1 MCKAL
6 GKVRNHGPML
16 PLQWPH
22 HMVCHASMKKQIYF
36 PQPSTRLAARG
47 LQGRLLQ
54 GLMLLG
60 LACLLSACSLP
71 KINLFTAAGSVLY
84 VPEVVQG
91 NFVSREQKEYL
102 KPGLTRQQVKEVL
115 GTPLVASIFHEQR
128 WDYVFTIRRQG
139 VPPQSF
145 SLSVWFKGDLLDR
158 VTGDEL
164 PSETEFVTQLVSQK
178 VGIKVPVLEA
188 KEEDLRKY
196 PLPATKAQSVPA
208 PALPLPTSY
217 PPLEPVAR

>member
-1 MCKAL
+1 
-6 GKVRNHGPML
+6 
-16 PLQWPH
+16 
-22 HMVCHASMKKQIYF
+22 MKKQIYF
-36 PQPSTRLAARG
+36 SQPSAKLAARG
-47 LQGRLLQ
+47 LQGLL
-54 GLMLLG
+54 LLG
-60 LACLLSACSLP
+60 IACLLSACTLP
-71 KINLFTAAGSVLY
+71 KINLFSAAGSVLY

-128 WDYVFTIRRQG
+128 WDYIFTIRRQG
-139 VPPQSF
+139 VAPQSF
-145 SLSVWFKGDLLDR
+145 SLNVWFKGDLLDR

-196 PLPATKAQSVPA
+196 PLPATKAQSA
-208 PALPLPTSY
+208 PASVLPLPTSY
-217 PPLEPVAR
+217 PPLEPLAR

>member
-1 MCKAL
+1 
-6 GKVRNHGPML
+6 
-16 PLQWPH
+16 
-22 HMVCHASMKKQIYF
+22 MKKQIYF
-36 PQPSTRLAARG
+36 SQPSAKLAARG
-47 LQGRLLQ
+47 LQGLL
-54 GLMLLG
+54 LLG
-60 LACLLSACSLP
+60 IACLLSACTLP
-71 KINLFTAAGSVLY
+71 KINLFSAAGSVLY

-128 WDYVFTIRRQG
+128 WDYIFTIRRQG
-139 VPPQSF
+139 VAPQSF
-145 SLSVWFKGDLLDR
+145 SLNVWFKGELLDR

-196 PLPATKAQSVPA
+196 PLPATKAQSA
-208 PALPLPTSY
+208 PASVLPLPTSY
-217 PPLEPVAR
+217 PPLEPLAR

>member
-1 MCKAL
+1 MCLAL

-36 PQPSTRLAARG
+36 PQPSTRLSARG

-60 LACLLSACSLP
+60 LACLLSACTLP

-115 GTPLVASIFHEQR
+115 GTPLVASVFHEQR
-128 WDYVFTIRRQG
+128 WDYVFTIRRRG

-145 SLSVWFKGDLLDR
+145 SLNVWFKGDELER

-164 PSETEFVTQLVSQK
+164 PSEIEFVTQLVSKKAGTK
-178 VGIKVPVLEA
+178 VLELEA

-196 PLPATKAQSVPA
+196 PVPAAKAQPAAA
-208 PALPLPTSY
+208 PAMPLPTSY
-217 PPLEPVAR
+217 PPLEPAAR

>member
-1 MCKAL
+1 
-6 GKVRNHGPML
+6 
-16 PLQWPH
+16 
-22 HMVCHASMKKQIYF
+22 MKKQIYF
-36 PQPSTRLAARG
+36 FQPSAKLAARG
-47 LQGRLLQ
+47 LQGLL
-54 GLMLLG
+54 LLG
-60 LACLLSACSLP
+60 IACLLSACTLP
-71 KINLFTAAGSVLY
+71 KINLFSAAGSVLY

-128 WDYVFTIRRQG
+128 WDYIFTIRRQG
-139 VPPQSF
+139 VAPQSF
-145 SLSVWFKGDLLDR
+145 SLNVWFKGDLLDR

-196 PLPATKAQSVPA
+196 PLPATKAQSA
-208 PALPLPTSY
+208 PASVLPLPTSY
-217 PPLEPVAR
+217 PPLEPLAR

>member
-1 MCKAL
+1 
-6 GKVRNHGPML
+6 
-16 PLQWPH
+16 
-22 HMVCHASMKKQIYF
+22 MKKQIYF
-36 PQPSTRLAARG
+36 FQPSAKLAARG
-47 LQGRLLQ
+47 LQGLL
-54 GLMLLG
+54 LLG
-60 LACLLSACSLP
+60 IACLLSACTLP
-71 KINLFTAAGSVLY
+71 KINLFSAAGSVLY

-128 WDYVFTIRRQG
+128 WDYIFTIRRQG
-139 VPPQSF
+139 VAPQSF
-145 SLSVWFKGDLLDR
+145 SLNVWFKGDLLDR

-178 VGIKVPVLEA
+178 VGIKVPLLEA

-196 PLPATKAQSVPA
+196 PLPATKAQSA
-208 PALPLPTSY
+208 PASVLPLPTSY
-217 PPLEPVAR
+217 PPLEPLAR

>member
-1 MCKAL
+1 
-6 GKVRNHGPML
+6 
-16 PLQWPH
+16 
-22 HMVCHASMKKQIYF
+22 MKKQIYF
-36 PQPSTRLAARG
+36 SQSSAKLAARG
-47 LQGRLLQ
+47 LQGLL
-54 GLMLLG
+54 LLG
-60 LACLLSACSLP
+60 IACLLSACTLP
-71 KINLFTAAGSVLY
+71 KINLFSAAGSVLY

-128 WDYVFTIRRQG
+128 WDYIFTIRRQG
-139 VPPQSF
+139 VAPQSF
-145 SLSVWFKGDLLDR
+145 SLNVWFKGDLLDR

-196 PLPATKAQSVPA
+196 PLPATKAQSA
-208 PALPLPTSY
+208 PASVLPLPTSY
-217 PPLEPVAR
+217 PPLEPLAR